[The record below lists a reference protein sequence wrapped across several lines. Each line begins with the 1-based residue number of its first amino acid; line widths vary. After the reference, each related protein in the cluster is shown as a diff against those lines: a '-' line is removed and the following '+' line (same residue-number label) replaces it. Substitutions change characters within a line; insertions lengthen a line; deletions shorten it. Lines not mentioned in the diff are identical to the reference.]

1 MAAKSCFRMLE
12 PGLGPLLLTG
22 HHFLSRGSL
31 PSTASTSSLERFNL
45 LCVSNE
51 ARLKGSLRAAAI
63 LARSIL
69 LFEKLANSDC
79 KVRVLVRSFCRSSF
93 CVFVGLVLVGLL
105 LCGFWFR

>member
-12 PGLGPLLLTG
+12 PGLGPHLLTG
-22 HHFLSRGSL
+22 HRFLSRGSL
-31 PSTASTSSLERFNL
+31 PRTASTSSLARFNL

-51 ARLKGSLRAAAI
+51 ARLKGSLRAATI

-93 CVFVGLVLVGLL
+93 RAIDGSVLEGPL
-105 LCGFWFR
+105 